1 MNIILVAD
9 VFGKTPAL
17 ITLAEELNAKLIVD
31 PYNGRNM
38 GFKSEAEAYSYF
50 MDSVGLEIY
59 FSTLLAVTESLSSVS
74 TLVGFSVGASAV
86 WKLSGELSVNNV
98 KRGICFYGYKLFEKG
113 AETFFHK
120 GINGRWKNI
129 LTKENEDLLD
139 SVSRSTISEECSEWL
154 ISGVL

>member
-50 MDSVGLEIY
+50 MDNVGLEIY

-74 TLVGFSVGASAV
+74 TLVGFSVV
-86 WKLSGELSVNNV
+86 IFLV
-98 KRGICFYGYKLFEKG
+98 
-113 AETFFHK
+113 
-120 GINGRWKNI
+120 
-129 LTKENEDLLD
+129 
-139 SVSRSTISEECSEWL
+139 
-154 ISGVL
+154 